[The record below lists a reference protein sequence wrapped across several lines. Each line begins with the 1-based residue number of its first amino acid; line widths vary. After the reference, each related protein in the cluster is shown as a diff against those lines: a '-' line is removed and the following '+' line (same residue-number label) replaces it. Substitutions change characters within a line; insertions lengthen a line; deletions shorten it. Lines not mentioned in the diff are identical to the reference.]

1 MLAALSV
8 VHINDLAQKQHKLL
22 AVQTVNVTGNDKALS
37 TARKAC
43 AGLNPDLD
51 ISRGRYPFEM
61 ESSLDPLVDRI
72 YL

>member
-1 MLAALSV
+1 MLAALPV
-8 VHINDLAQKQHKLL
+8 CAAGDGPEATEEVL
-22 AVQTVNVTGNDKALS
+22 AVQMVNVTGNDKALS
-37 TARKAC
+37 AARKAC

-61 ESSLDPLVDRI
+61 ESSLNPLVDRL

>member
-1 MLAALSV
+1 M
-8 VHINDLAQKQHKLL
+8 HIGLC
-22 AVQTVNVTGNDKALS
+22 VQSVNVTGNDKALN

-61 ESSLDPLVDRI
+61 ESSLNPLVDRI